1 MRGVVSVLTLWGLI
15 AGMFWP
21 LPPASAYDKAEAYTN
36 RVEIVWRNNRLII
49 HMDSIGT
56 RVVFAPLFTVFPV
69 FSHDESKFPFRS
81 TISID

>member
-15 AGMFWP
+15 AWYVLAVATGERVRQ
-21 LPPASAYDKAEAYTN
+21 AEAYTN

-69 FSHDESKFPFRS
+69 FSHDQSNFPFRS
-81 TISID
+81 SISID